1 VIEEKILR
9 YKNGIALA
17 KELSRKKYAD
27 LNYYSDLISKFERI
41 LKFYEDL
48 KVWKRFSEK

>member
-27 LNYYSDLISKFERI
+27 LNYYNDLISKFERI

-48 KVWKRFSEK
+48 KVWKRFSEE